1 MKGESIKIDD
11 CMELSE
17 VINEIRRRKKDE
29 KYIHPKN
36 KEGLWR
42 QKDFSKAIGA
52 DGSLLSKLAEGGGDK
67 GAGATW
73 NQHWRQFL
81 KILDLCDE
89 VGLDP
94 RAQKVEA
101 HMTPKEFKSKVEA
114 ILTRLMLHE
123 KPRQQLKKQIV
134 EMVEGA
140 YENAVQHKPE
150 NPGVSLGIQENR
162 PTTRK
167 DPAR

>member
-1 MKGESIKIDD
+1 
-11 CMELSE
+11 MELSE
-17 VINEIRRRKKDE
+17 VIDEIRRRKKEE
-29 KYIHPKN
+29 KFKHPQN
-36 KEGLWR
+36 KEGWWPQAELAR
-42 QKDFSKAIGA
+42 AIGA
-52 DGSLLSKLAEGGGDK
+52 DTTMLSKLGM
-67 GAGATW
+67 TRRRW
-73 NQHWRQFL
+73 WQQFL

-123 KPRQQLKKQIV
+123 KPRQQLKKHIV

-150 NPGVSLGIQENR
+150 NPGISLGIQENR
-162 PTTRK
+162 PATRK